1 MPRLKVVGAGSPTR
15 TGKRWGTCF
24 LLEIDGDGAEDGG
37 EHSAVGER
45 HVAVPRCHGIGR
57 AAGLLCQ
64 PGA

>member
-45 HVAVPRCHGIGR
+45 RVAVPRCHGIGR